1 MMLITIYWS
10 FMVCF
15 AATLGC
21 PFLLGLR

>member
-10 FMVCF
+10 FMVGF